1 MDNSLKKV
9 ISDGLSSLSNI
20 FQSEKSN
27 KQALGVDIGTSSIKV
42 VQLKKKSGKAV
53 LETYGILSLGPYA
66 NTEVGTVT
74 NLKTEDLSKAL
85 IDVMRESNVTIKS
98 AVISIPSLSSLIF
111 TISLPSKI
119 VESQLAKIIPIEA
132 RKYIPVP
139 ISEVTLDWFIIP
151 KEVDSF
157 EDQEKEKND
166 KEDKIDILI
175 IAIHND
181 ILNKYQDILK
191 KTNLNSDSFE
201 MEIFSNI
208 RSSFNHDLAPVLL
221 LDFGA
226 SKTKVSIVEAGI
238 VRIFHVVNRGSQDIS
253 RNISQSLGISFDE
266 AEKNKRSVGLDATI
280 DPKVEKIIHAS
291 IDYIFSDIK
300 SVVLNYEKKYNKNVS
315 KVVLVGGG
323 ALLRGLLEH
332 TSKSFNIET
341 VLSDPFSKTEAPAF
355 LEPILKVSGPE
366 FSVALGLALRQL
378 S

>member
-1 MDNSLKKV
+1 
-9 ISDGLSSLSNI
+9 
-20 FQSEKSN
+20 
-27 KQALGVDIGTSSIKV
+27 
-42 VQLKKKSGKAV
+42 
-53 LETYGILSLGPYA
+53 
-66 NTEVGTVT
+66 
-74 NLKTEDLSKAL
+74 
-85 IDVMRESNVTIKS
+85 
-98 AVISIPSLSSLIF
+98 
-111 TISLPSKI
+111 
-119 VESQLAKIIPIEA
+119 
-132 RKYIPVP
+132 
-139 ISEVTLDWFIIP
+139 
-151 KEVDSF
+151 
-157 EDQEKEKND
+157 
-166 KEDKIDILI
+166 
-175 IAIHND
+175 
-181 ILNKYQDILK
+181 
-191 KTNLNSDSFE
+191 

-315 KVVLVGGG
+315 KIVLVGGG
-323 ALLRGLLEH
+323 SLLKGLLEH
-332 TSKSFNIET
+332 TKKSFNIET